1 MATVEGER
9 TPIRDKTGQNLQRRQ
24 PGVGQKIESSQRGHA
39 AHSSQRAIYSEC
51 PPLHAGMAELADAA
65 DSKSAGPCGHGGS
78 TPPPGTSLK
87 CIQLQQFAKWQNRL
101 RLICAQVVPRLPLS
115 GVASW
120 RVELGVL
127 IVRRQDGDDEL

>member
-1 MATVEGER
+1 VEGAR

-24 PGVGQKIESSQRGHA
+24 PGVGQKIASSQRGHA

-78 TPPPGTSLK
+78 TPPPGTK
-87 CIQLQQFAKWQNRL
+87 QNKEL
-101 RLICAQVVPRLPLS
+101 RLNWPLKN
-115 GVASW
+115 
-120 RVELGVL
+120 
-127 IVRRQDGDDEL
+127 GDAKIIWWLF